1 MKTSF
6 LFFFNI
12 CGPFYSTSQQSI
24 FAVQLFP
31 NQFPEI
37 FSLCGAHSGISLRI
51 MAEGQETVGSTLLSE
66 VITRVK
72 KSLLRIDKAS
82 VIKNINT

>member
-1 MKTSF
+1 
-6 LFFFNI
+6 
-12 CGPFYSTSQQSI
+12 
-24 FAVQLFP
+24 
-31 NQFPEI
+31 
-37 FSLCGAHSGISLRI
+37 